1 MTKFDHNSENGN
13 SQILEAREDEISLLD
28 IFLFF
33 KNEYQFIIGFT
44 LLGFVGAASY
54 VWTVPKQ
61 YEVIGQIKMAQI
73 ANLNN
78 NNNNNNDDDIHSNI
92 WV

>member
-1 MTKFDHNSENGN
+1 MTNLHQNSENRN
-13 SQILEAREDEISLLD
+13 PQIVEAKEDEISLFD

-33 KNEYQFIIGFT
+33 KNEYQFILGFT

-54 VWTVPKQ
+54 LWTVPKQ

-73 ANLNN
+73 ANPNN
-78 NNNNNNDDDIHSNI
+78 QQHC
-92 WV
+92 